1 MQQGLSPPGGGR
13 RLADGPGSGHRDPV
27 LRRVAPTFNEGQ
39 ERQPSI
45 RQLRTHTSP
54 NREWIACCNLP
65 AELHNRAA
73 FLTQECSE
81 QGRDGTKQC
90 ALIPAP
96 GAHLEPIWSQFDST
110 GYHLDTWS
118 HLDTTWT
125 SYVDIPAAVASSKCF
140 PLAEDL
146 KAIVVPSH
154 LSPKIINE

>member
-1 MQQGLSPPGGGR
+1 M
-13 RLADGPGSGHRDPV
+13 
-27 LRRVAPTFNEGQ
+27 
-39 ERQPSI
+39 
-45 RQLRTHTSP
+45 
-54 NREWIACCNLP
+54 
-65 AELHNRAA
+65 
-73 FLTQECSE
+73 TQECSE

-96 GAHLEPIWSQFDST
+96 GAHLEPTWSQFDPT

-118 HLDTTWT
+118 HLDTTWTPGLTWSHLDTTWTPPGHHLDTTWT